1 MSAGLEYADVP
12 TPIGT
17 FRVVY
22 RDRTV
27 VEVGLQER
35 GASRPSLPSK
45 AAHRRAPVEGSPPRQ
60 LGEYFRR
67 KRDAFDVEPEPAGAS
82 SFDRRV
88 YEALLQVPAGRTIT
102 YRELAKSA
110 GYAPS
115 AARAVGG
122 AMGRNPIPIII
133 PCHRVVGDRG
143 GLTGFG
149 MGLWRKRWLLDREG
163 AWPVRAR
170 SGARLHDRGQRTLD
184 QVATVPA

>member
-1 MSAGLEYADVP
+1 MTSGLEYADVP

-27 VEVGLQER
+27 LEVGLHER
-35 GASRPSLPSK
+35 GGSRLALPSK
-45 AAHRRAPVEGSPPRQ
+45 GSHRRAPPDGSPPRQ

-67 KRDAFDVEPEPAGAS
+67 KRDAFEVDAEPAGAS
-82 SFDRRV
+82 EFDRHI
-88 YEALLQVPAGRTIT
+88 YAALLKVPAGRTIT
-102 YRELAKSA
+102 YGDLAKSA
-110 GYAPS
+110 GYAPT

-122 AMGRNPIPIII
+122 AMARNPIPIII
-133 PCHRVVGDRG
+133 PCHRVVGDAG

-163 AWPVRAR
+163 AWPVRIR
-170 SGARLHDRGQRTLD
+170 VGQGARDRGQRTLD
-184 QVATVPA
+184 EVSAVLA